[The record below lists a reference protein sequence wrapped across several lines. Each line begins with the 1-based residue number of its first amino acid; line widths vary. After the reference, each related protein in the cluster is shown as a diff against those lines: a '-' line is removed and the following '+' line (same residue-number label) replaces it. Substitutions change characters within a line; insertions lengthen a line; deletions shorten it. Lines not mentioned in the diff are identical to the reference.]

1 MIGEVSGRTNTPEP
15 VSVSA
20 SNCLVHAAEGIL
32 VALVGVDD
40 LVVVADG
47 KRVLVAA
54 REKSQDVG
62 KVVQALK
69 DRGLDTYL

>member
-1 MIGEVSGRTNTPEP
+1 M
-15 VSVSA
+15 
-20 SNCLVHAAEGIL
+20 

-47 KRVLVAA
+47 KRVLVTA
-54 REKSQDVG
+54 RDKSQDVG